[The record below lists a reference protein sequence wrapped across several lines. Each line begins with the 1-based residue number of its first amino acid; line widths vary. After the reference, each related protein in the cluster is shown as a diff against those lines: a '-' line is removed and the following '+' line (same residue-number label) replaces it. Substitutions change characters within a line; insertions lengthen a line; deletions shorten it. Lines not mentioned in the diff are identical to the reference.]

1 MWSGLLGSLT
11 DRASFARRIAGPHS
25 DWHRCLGMEPRVR
38 EELEE
43 MRPEAAITFGQA
55 IGPAAYAEAS
65 RVLVHW
71 SGLVDSSEESESSME
86 EAAIEP

>member
-1 MWSGLLGSLT
+1 MSSLT
-11 DRASFARRIAGPHS
+11 DHAVFAMRIAFPHS
-25 DWHRCLGMEPRVR
+25 DWHRCLGMEPRIR